1 MYYSPSKN
9 GFYSKQ
15 IHGNA
20 MPSDSIQIS
29 DDEYRALIAGQSQ
42 GKMIAIGS
50 NGRPV
55 LKDPPPQP
63 VTVPQSVTRF
73 QARAALHLAGHLQ
86 QIEVLMSAPEMDMLA
101 RLAWQD
107 AQEFRRT
114 SPTVAAMAQALGLT
128 DAQVDQLFIT
138 ARGIE
143 A

>member
-1 MYYSPSKN
+1 MIYFKNKDGVVFAFENEQEMQKHGEKDLKKMSTGEFAEYVNSLTVSSP
-9 GFYSKQ
+9 
-15 IHGNA
+15 
-20 MPSDSIQIS
+20 
-29 DDEYRALIAGQSQ
+29 
-42 GKMIAIGS
+42 
-50 NGRPV
+50 
-55 LKDPPPQP
+55 
-63 VTVPQSVTRF
+63 VPQSVTRF

-86 QIEVLMSAPEMDMLA
+86 QIEALMSAPEMDMLA